1 MMAGIA
7 RAHPDKRELEMQKDD
22 MVVISTD
29 DHICEP
35 PTLFDNQ
42 LSGELLASAPKLKV
56 DGEGKNFWEYQGYIR
71 PSVGLNAVVGRPFE
85 EYGME
90 PTSLDQL
97 RDGCYDVHARIDDMD
112 VNGIAASMCF
122 GNSIG
127 FDGQTFHKAPD
138 KKLALRHMQAYND
151 WHYDEWCMAYPGRFI
166 PIGILPTWDQQ
177 ATVDE
182 VNRLAKK
189 GFNVVSMNENPT
201 VQGLPS
207 IHNDYWDPVFKAITD
222 NDMTIASHIGSG
234 NPAPHASMETPIE
247 AWISTMPMSVA
258 QGVADWLQ
266 LEELHKYPNM
276 RIIVAEGSIGWVPYL
291 MERADFSNWRH
302 KAWTRSRFQDVKPSE
317 LMKRHFCHC
326 FLWDPYGL
334 KNLDE
339 VGVENVTYEVDYP
352 HSDALWPDA
361 AELLWEQ
368 VKDLS
373 DEYIDMITHQNA
385 IKWLKHDSLFENFK
399 REDINVGAL
408 HAKAAAK
415 GVDTAPKSSGG
426 SVPSNETRPVTSGDV
441 MEMFKAHAEKR
452 AKEQEMA

>member
-1 MMAGIA
+1 M
-7 RAHPDKRELEMQKDD
+7 EMND

-35 PTLFDNQ
+35 PTMFDNQ
-42 LSGELLASAPKLKV
+42 LSGDLLASAPKLKT
-56 DGEGKNFWEYQGYIR
+56 DPRGKNYWEYQGNLR
-71 PSVGLNAVVGRPFE
+71 PSIGLNAVVGRPFE

-90 PTSLDQL
+90 PTALEQL
-97 RDGCYDVHARIDDMD
+97 REGCWDVHARIDDMD
-112 VNGIAASMCF
+112 VNGIAASLCF

-127 FDGQTFHKAPD
+127 FDGQTFHQAAD
-138 KKLALRHMQAYND
+138 KKLALRHMQAWND

-182 VNRLAKK
+182 INRLARK
-189 GFNVVSMNENPT
+189 GVRTVSMNENPT

-207 IHNDYWDPVFKAITD
+207 IHNDYWDPIYKAIVD
-222 NDMTIASHIGSG
+222 NDMTIACHIGSG

-266 LEELHKYPNM
+266 LEELHQYPDM
-276 RIIVAEGSIGWVPYL
+276 RIVVAEGSIGWVPYL
-291 MERADFSNWRH
+291 MERADFSNSRH
-302 KAWTRSRFQDVKPSE
+302 KAWTKSRFQDIKPSE

-334 KNLDE
+334 KNLAE
-339 VGVENVTYEVDYP
+339 VGEDNVTYEVDYP

-361 AELLWEQ
+361 AEQLWEQ
-368 VKDLS
+368 VQNLPEEQIEKV
-373 DEYIDMITHQNA
+373 THLNA
-385 IKWLKHDSLFENFK
+385 IKWFRFDDMFANYK
-399 REDINVGAL
+399 REEITVGAL
-408 HAKAAAK
+408 HAKARAK

-426 SVPSNETRPVTSGDV
+426 AAPLTEDRPVTSGDILG
-441 MEMFKAHAEKR
+441 MFQAHAERR
-452 AKEQEMA
+452 AKEMETV